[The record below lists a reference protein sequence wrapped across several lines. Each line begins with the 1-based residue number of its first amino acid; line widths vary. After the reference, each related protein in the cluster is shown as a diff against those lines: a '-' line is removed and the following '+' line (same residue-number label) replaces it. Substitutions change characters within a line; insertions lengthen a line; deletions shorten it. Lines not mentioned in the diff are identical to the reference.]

1 MVQIKI
7 VVVVVVAVVDLK
19 TLVIFVPRNVQFSFL
34 ESAPAQFPEKSIRI
48 SESGSLFTNVTR
60 V

>member
-7 VVVVVVAVVDLK
+7 VVVVAVVYLK

-48 SESGSLFTNVTR
+48 SESGCLFTNVTR